1 MAPRHAVI
9 GYNSIDMLY
18 KTIFRRTF
26 MKKSLFYAG
35 MFSMILTFGFLA
47 AGCATAGP
55 SVAANTANIS
65 GYVALDSSQYT
76 ILGNVSASSRIT
88 VDKAKG
94 LTTGDT
100 MNYGYI
106 GDEDNA
112 LSIGEASSVTS
123 SSFYGLVKSKTTVVT
138 TPQGPAHK
146 ARANAAYELIQQ
158 AKAKGADAI
167 IHITTD
173 VKRSLDAKTNI
184 ETVTVDITGIAIKV
198 N

>member
-1 MAPRHAVI
+1 
-9 GYNSIDMLY
+9 
-18 KTIFRRTF
+18 